1 MNTDK
6 DMGQDQAGSFD
17 FSSIQEVKLAAGAH
31 KSAAQGMCF
40 MEMVAWFAGEAHS
53 DKPACACIVL
63 GRYGMA
69 LNDRMPNDLR
79 DELLKPLVPMIAGT
93 SGSLDDR
100 IARARFLAMWSIN
113 KVLSALMR
121 RRGQEALAI
130 ACEIATDIPEARAA
144 AQAVRKW
151 ADADAAD
158 AADAAYAAAAAAYAA
173 AAAAAAD
180 AADAAAAAAAYAAAA
195 AADAADAAA
204 YAAAYAYADARREI
218 YEIAVEGLRQ
228 AILIGPH
235 EGFDVMIDLRAR
247 HAELAKLVAA

>member
-1 MNTDK
+1 MKTGK
-6 DMGQDQAGSFD
+6 DMGQDQTGPFD
-17 FSSIQEVKLAAGAH
+17 FSSIQEVKLGHGAH
-31 KSAAQGMCF
+31 KSAAEGMCF

-151 ADADAAD
+151 AAYAAD
-158 AADAAYAAAAAAYAA
+158 AADAVDAV
-173 AAAAAAD
+173 D
-180 AADAAAAAAAYAAAA
+180 AAFRIESRTETVWTWSWSRDYSLSHGRPCQSRYPTPDAVHMQRG
-195 AADAADAAA
+195 ADFHFLF
-204 YAAAYAYADARREI
+204 YQR
-218 YEIAVEGLRQ
+218 
-228 AILIGPH
+228 
-235 EGFDVMIDLRAR
+235 
-247 HAELAKLVAA
+247 

>member
-1 MNTDK
+1 MDNRNDFER
-6 DMGQDQAGSFD
+6 GHGVPFD
-17 FSSIQEVKLAAGAH
+17 FSSIQEVKLGHGAH
-31 KSAAQGMCF
+31 KSAAEGMCF

-53 DKPACACIVL
+53 DKPACACTVL

-144 AQAVRKW
+144 AQDVRKW
-151 ADADAAD
+151 AAAYAADA
-158 AADAAYAAAAAAYAA
+158 AADAAYAAAY
-173 AAAAAAD
+173 
-180 AADAAAAAAAYAAAA
+180 
-195 AADAADAAA
+195 AADAAA
-204 YAAAYAYADARREI
+204 YAAYAADAAADAYAADAAADADAYAYARREI

-247 HAELAKLVAA
+247 HADLAKLVAA

>member
-1 MNTDK
+1 MDNRNDFER
-6 DMGQDQAGSFD
+6 GHGVPFD
-17 FSSIQEVKLAAGAH
+17 FSSIQEVKLGHGAH
-31 KSAAQGMCF
+31 KSAAEGMCF

-53 DKPACACIVL
+53 DKPACACTVL

-93 SGSLDDR
+93 RGSLDDR

-130 ACEIATDIPEARAA
+130 VCEIATDIPEARAA

-151 ADADAAD
+151 AYVAAADAAADAAD
-158 AADAAYAAAAAAYAA
+158 AADAD
-173 AAAAAAD
+173 AAAD
-180 AADAAAAAAAYAAAA
+180 AADAAA
-195 AADAADAAA
+195 DAAA
-204 YAAAYAYADARREI
+204 YAADAADARREI

-247 HAELAKLVAA
+247 HADLAKLVAA

>member
-1 MNTDK
+1 MDNRNDFER
-6 DMGQDQAGSFD
+6 GHGVPFD
-17 FSSIQEVKLAAGAH
+17 FSSIQEVKLGHGAH
-31 KSAAQGMCF
+31 KSAAEGMCF

-53 DKPACACIVL
+53 DKPACACTVL

-151 ADADAAD
+151 AADD
-158 AADAAYAAAAAAYAA
+158 
-173 AAAAAAD
+173 
-180 AADAAAAAAAYAAAA
+180 ADAAAAAAAYAAYAYADAAYAA
-195 AADAADAAA
+195 AAAYADADAAYADAAA
-204 YAAAYAYADARREI
+204 AYADAAYAYADAYADAYARREI

-247 HAELAKLVAA
+247 HADLAKLVAA